1 MCLYV
6 YKNLSSTKH
15 PVFPLKEQWKDC
27 KVSFQGDCNALGDLS
42 FNIMFMPIEEEAK
55 KVVVKNHLT
64 IHAVTKSPIH
74 VPTAAIFIKLSF
86 LMPMYSVTM

>member
-1 MCLYV
+1 MPGFS
-6 YKNLSSTKH
+6 N
-15 PVFPLKEQWKDC
+15 
-27 KVSFQGDCNALGDLS
+27 LS
-42 FNIMFMPIEEEAK
+42 FNRHKLGWRMLK
-55 KVVVKNHLT
+55 SCNLT